1 MIILGVDPGTAT
13 TGIGVI
19 EGERK
24 KGFKCIHYTC
34 ITTPANSPI
43 DQRIKTIYT
52 ELTEFINEYK
62 PQILAV
68 EELFF
73 NNNPKTVMSVGRVG
87 GVIILA
93 SALNNLELR
102 EYTPLEVKMAICG
115 YGRAEKIQV
124 QKMVAMTLRL
134 KEIPK
139 PDDAADALAIAL
151 TAGISL

>member
-1 MIILGVDPGTAT
+1 MRILGVDPGTAT
-13 TGIGVI
+13 TGIGII
-19 EGERK
+19 EGDRK
-24 KGFKCIHYTC
+24 KGYKCLHYTC
-34 ITTPANSPI
+34 ILTPANSPI

-52 ELTEFINEYK
+52 ELNKFIVDYK
-62 PQILAV
+62 PEILAV

-93 SALNNLELR
+93 SALNNLVLK
-102 EYTPLEVKMAICG
+102 EYTPLEVKMAIAG

-124 QKMVAMTLRL
+124 QKMVAMTLKL